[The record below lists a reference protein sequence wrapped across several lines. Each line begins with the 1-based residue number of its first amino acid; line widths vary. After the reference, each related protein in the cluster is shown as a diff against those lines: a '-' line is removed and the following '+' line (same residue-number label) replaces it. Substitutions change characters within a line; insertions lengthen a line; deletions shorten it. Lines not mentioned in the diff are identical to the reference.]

1 MRSLTRGLALW
12 LGLTA
17 FSCTPVN
24 KEQLTKEVL
33 KADPE
38 FSSVLE
44 KRRELANRIE
54 TDVRV
59 FALKRADID
68 RKIQQLRKE
77 LTAADAE
84 TRQKREHI
92 KSQMEPDRTRLTE
105 ALTRAS
111 AELRAKQVERSNTGK
126 LMAELKKG
134 MQQTDAA
141 LSAQERSAKEREIK
155 ELLRNAARL
164 DQETAALKAHVRLL
178 KIKLTLI
185 KL

>member
-12 LGLTA
+12 LGLAA

-24 KEQLTKEVL
+24 QAQLTKEVL

-54 TDVRV
+54 TDERV

-92 KSQMEPDRTRLTE
+92 KSQMEPDRTRLME
-105 ALTRAS
+105 ALTKAS
-111 AELRAKQVERSNTGK
+111 AELKAKQVERSNTGR

-134 MQQTDAA
+134 MRQTEDA
-141 LSAQERSAKEREIK
+141 LSSKERAANARDIQ
-155 ELLRNAARL
+155 ELLANAARL
-164 DQETAALKAHVRLL
+164 DQEITALRAHVRLL
-178 KIKLTLI
+178 KIKLMLI